1 MGGGDHGESEYE
13 SADEDIVHSP
23 KALVH
28 DEDDDEED
36 EDDDEDRADNERDED
51 AEDEGGEED
60 EDEGYEGV
68 RIRNEIA
75 LFLSRAKYPLLS
87 RVRHGAKIRRTTVI
101 RG

>member
-28 DEDDDEED
+28 DEDEEDDEED
-36 EDDDEDRADNERDED
+36 EDDEDRADNERDED

-68 RIRNEIA
+68 RIEKFVTKV
-75 LFLSRAKYPLLS
+75 LCLAKYP
-87 RVRHGAKIRRTTVI
+87 
-101 RG
+101 

>member
-28 DEDDDEED
+28 DEDEDEED

-68 RIRNEIA
+68 SMNRFVTKL
-75 LFLSRAKYPLLS
+75 LFS
-87 RVRHGAKIRRTTVI
+87 
-101 RG
+101 